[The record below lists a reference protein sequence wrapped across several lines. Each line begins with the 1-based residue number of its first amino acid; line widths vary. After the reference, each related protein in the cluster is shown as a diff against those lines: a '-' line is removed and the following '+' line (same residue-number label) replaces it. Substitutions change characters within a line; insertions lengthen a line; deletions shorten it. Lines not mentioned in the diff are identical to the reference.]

1 MSYLFIL
8 VRPSIKQEWRL
19 ILVNKKQH
27 FIHSF
32 LNMQT
37 FSSVSSE

>member
-19 ILVNKKQH
+19 ILVNKNNIL
-27 FIHSF
+27 FIHF
-32 LNMQT
+32 
-37 FSSVSSE
+37 